1 MLLPPP
7 PFQLIVGD
15 LGLGSRSLTACC
27 VGSGKILATS
37 VFRCLQIG
45 WGSYQFTTA
54 QLKLVVFSIFSV
66 TYLDDQ
72 DYLIAFGFIVDA
84 VFFMFYE

>member
-1 MLLPPP
+1 V
-7 PFQLIVGD
+7 FSG
-15 LGLGSRSLTACC
+15 ACK
-27 VGSGKILATS
+27 SDWARIN
-37 VFRCLQIG
+37 I
-45 WGSYQFTTA
+45 TTA
-54 QLKLVVFSIFSV
+54 QLKAIQEGITLVVFSIFSV